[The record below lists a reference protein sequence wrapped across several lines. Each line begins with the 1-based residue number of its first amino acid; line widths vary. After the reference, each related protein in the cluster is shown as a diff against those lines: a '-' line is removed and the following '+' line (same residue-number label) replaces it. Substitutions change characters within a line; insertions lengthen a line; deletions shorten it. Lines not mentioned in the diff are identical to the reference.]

1 MNVNYIQLIDGA
13 LLFSYVLTDIFCLLG
28 LPVADRRVSKSLAI
42 IVDLSVSLC
51 SSISFCLMY
60 FVALFLGVCTVRIVI
75 SSWKIG
81 LFIFL

>member
-28 LPVADRRVSKSLAI
+28 LSVADRRVSKSLAI

-60 FVALFLGVCTVRIVI
+60 FDTLHRCMHFKDCLN
-75 SSWKIG
+75 IG
-81 LFIFL
+81 LLVELNF